1 MSLISLD
8 IHVDRLSDVL
18 AIFDRIEVWRS
29 TSGTGGP
36 YSEISD
42 ASGPTAAEIDGTTAG
57 PFTLNGL
64 VLDVTVNGESK
75 PVTFAGTDPLDLASV
90 ISQINAVVPGFAS
103 ELPTDTD
110 ILRLTSASTG
120 TGSSILVASNPAATA
135 LGLPTTQINGKG
147 SRVTLVGGTTDYQF
161 LDLDGLDSYFYQT
174 RYSSTTSST
183 VSAFSDPR
191 QGSADVVAPG
201 SELVRAELSLLNG
214 VGKPVVGRCVRFILQ
229 VTQAVAA
236 TAYQAIP
243 GVDANVF
250 VVTTESGFASIDLL
264 KGATY
269 KMIIE
274 GTSFIREFVVPDTGP
289 FDVLALAGTAP
300 DPFDIV
306 QAAPRP
312 IKVTL

>member
-8 IHVDRLSDVL
+8 VHVDRLSDVL

-29 TSGTGGP
+29 VAGTGGP
-36 YSEISD
+36 YDEISD
-42 ASGPTAAEIDGTTAG
+42 AAGPTAAKVDGTVTG

-64 VLDVTVNGESK
+64 VLDVTVDGEAK
-75 PVTFAGTDPLDLASV
+75 PVTFAGLDPIDLASV
-90 ISQINAVVPGFAS
+90 ITQINAVVPGFAS
-103 ELPTDTD
+103 EIPTDTD
-110 ILRLTSASTG
+110 LLRLISTTTG
-120 TGSSILVASNPAATA
+120 TGSAILVASNPAATA
-135 LGLPTTQINGKG
+135 LGLPTTQVNGKG
-147 SRVTLVGGTTDYQF
+147 SRITLAPGTTDYQF
-161 LDLDGLDSYFYQT
+161 LDLDGLDAYFYQT

-183 VSAFSDPR
+183 VSSFSDPR

-201 SELVRAELSLLNG
+201 TELVRAELSLLNG
-214 VGKPVVGRCVRFILQ
+214 AGKPVVGRCVRFILQ
-229 VTQAVAA
+229 TTKAVD
-236 TAYQAIP
+236 TTTYQAIP

-250 VVTTESGFASIDLL
+250 VTTTESGFASIDLL

-289 FDVLALAGTAP
+289 FDALALAGTSP

-306 QAAPRP
+306 KAAPRP
-312 IKVTL
+312 IKVTI